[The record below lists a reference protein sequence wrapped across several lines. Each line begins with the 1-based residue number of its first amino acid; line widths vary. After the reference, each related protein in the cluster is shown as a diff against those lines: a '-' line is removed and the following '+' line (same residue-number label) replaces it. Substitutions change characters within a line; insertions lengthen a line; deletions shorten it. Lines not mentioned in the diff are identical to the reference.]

1 LLSGGCVQLRID
13 ADVLEGGRG
22 SHEISTAAVHFVN
35 LERPSI
41 DTETVT
47 PHEDFSNANPTR
59 RICVK
64 KLLTNGGQPQNTD
77 NPYCLKT
84 HLRPDQINTTLMPV
98 VIVRAGDSPA
108 TPPSSITVTCGPK
121 NGASNCLAIICGN
134 SREGNSFDDRPV
146 QPLELQMA
154 NVEIME
160 ISMARN
166 TDEKSST
173 VHPVWLSVILSSSD
187 VV

>member
-1 LLSGGCVQLRID
+1 M
-13 ADVLEGGRG
+13 A
-22 SHEISTAAVHFVN
+22 TVHFVN

-41 DTETVT
+41 DTESVT
-47 PHEDFSNANPTR
+47 SNEDFSNANPTR

-64 KLLTNGGQPQNTD
+64 KLLTNDGQPQNTD
-77 NPYCLKT
+77 NPYGLKT

-98 VIVRAGDSPA
+98 VIVRTGDSPA
-108 TPPSSITVTCGPK
+108 VPPSSIIVTCGPQ
-121 NGASNCLAIICGN
+121 NDVSNCLAIICGN
-134 SREGNSFDDRPV
+134 SSERNSFDDRPV

-166 TDEKSST
+166 TDAKSST
-173 VHPVWLSVILSSSD
+173 VKPVWSSVILSSSD

>member
-1 LLSGGCVQLRID
+1 MPLSSRLGVARMCIQR
-13 ADVLEGGRG
+13 RQ
-22 SHEISTAAVHFVN
+22 VHFVN

-41 DTETVT
+41 DTETVNT
-47 PHEDFSNANPTR
+47 HEDFSFANPTR

-64 KLLTNGGQPQNTD
+64 KMLTNDGQPQNTD
-77 NPYCLKT
+77 NPYWLKT
-84 HLRPDQINTTLMPV
+84 HLRPDQLNTTLTPV
-98 VIVRAGDSPA
+98 VIFQTGDSPVV
-108 TPPSSITVTCGPK
+108 PPSSITVTCGPQ
-121 NGASNCLAIICGN
+121 NGVSNCLAIICGN
-134 SREGNSFDDRPV
+134 SSERNSFDDRPV

-166 TDEKSST
+166 TDAKSST
-173 VHPVWLSVILSSSD
+173 VKPVWSSVILSSSD